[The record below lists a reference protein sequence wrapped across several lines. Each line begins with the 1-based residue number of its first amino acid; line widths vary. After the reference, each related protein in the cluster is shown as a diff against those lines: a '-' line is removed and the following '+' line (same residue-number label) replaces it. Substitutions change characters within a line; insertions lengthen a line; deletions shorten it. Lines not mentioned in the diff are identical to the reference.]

1 MITEE
6 PAGFNYEAVEAVSFS
21 IHYQKPDGLMGSCT
35 APADTAKRWTL
46 TNGSRH
52 EDR

>member
-21 IHYQKPDGLMGSCT
+21 IHYRSLMGSCT